1 MFNTINFQKKKE
13 KILIAV
19 ALGAL
24 AIGGVVIAMI
34 LTKEEAP
41 MSFIEV
47 EKPREP
53 QINWEILE
61 GEEISDLQPFPE
73 VPDYQGPVGREN
85 PFLPF

>member
-1 MFNTINFQKKKE
+1 
-13 KILIAV
+13 
-19 ALGAL
+19 
-24 AIGGVVIAMI
+24 
-34 LTKEEAP
+34 

-53 QINWEILE
+53 QINWEVLE
-61 GEEISDLQPFPE
+61 GEEISNLQPFPE